1 MLPVTV
7 TSSPATKYDIK
18 IDRKSLELILKPAT
32 FPEDLHMPLIFN
44 DLNPEECRSQNEVG
58 ARNIRRASSS
68 SEIDF

>member
-18 IDRKSLELILKPAT
+18 IDRKSLELVLKPAI

-44 DLNPEECRSQNEVG
+44 DLNPEECRSSNEAV
-58 ARNIRRASSS
+58 RNIRRASSS
-68 SEIDF
+68 SEIDL